1 MWWSGSVWRTS
12 VCWKCDCSGGWQT
25 SSSAALLATRS
36 PTLPDR
42 CLAGAIDPSSQPRPQ
57 LSCHSPYPT
66 LSNSKP
72 QPAGAT
78 LELINVHERE
88 LFLGGQKLIAII
100 SEAASAGISLHAD
113 RRAVN
118 QRRRVHLTLELVS
131 WVHGWMV
138 G

>member
-1 MWWSGSVWRTS
+1 M
-12 VCWKCDCSGGWQT
+12 
-25 SSSAALLATRS
+25 
-36 PTLPDR
+36 
-42 CLAGAIDPSSQPRPQ
+42 
-57 LSCHSPYPT
+57 
-66 LSNSKP
+66 
-72 QPAGAT
+72 
-78 LELINVHERE
+78 HERE